1 MMRPGARRGAIQ
13 PTSRMPR
20 SGTSPWLRYAKA
32 PYILTL
38 FGAETPSR
46 ILAGYGGVAAL
57 LGVAWLWSRFST
69 SSSFL
74 VPQTRLIPG
83 QVRLLPT
90 DLSEASALDVSVL
103 QRAHRGVW
111 NPYFARGVPHKRA
124 HGRDPKKRGQGWM
137 RSSHHAPLHR
147 TLSRL
152 VRDTL
157 HRLTVGTR
165 LQERRIKATEV
176 SDEQEVGRGRAFLV
190 IYTTA
195 LGATALAFITLALL
209 VRGNQLTQLDVALTR
224 QVQAVHEPIYAW
236 ALTHASDLGWFPAN
250 AVCFGL
256 IFLALFQLG
265 LRLEA
270 ILAVASSLIAGVA
283 GEGVKLWVGR
293 MRPSAPAVHVA
304 AHLSGYSFPS
314 GHVIQYVTLFGFTS
328 YVVAATWSRGV
339 ARNALLVLFA
349 ALIALVGPSRVYLG
363 QHWPSDV
370 VGAYLFSALWLA
382 GTIELH
388 LMLKRRGISLSRR
401 RTAAEP

>member
-1 MMRPGARRGAIQ
+1 
-13 PTSRMPR
+13 
-20 SGTSPWLRYAKA
+20 
-32 PYILTL
+32 
-38 FGAETPSR
+38 
-46 ILAGYGGVAAL
+46 
-57 LGVAWLWSRFST
+57 
-69 SSSFL
+69 
-74 VPQTRLIPG
+74 
-83 QVRLLPT
+83 
-90 DLSEASALDVSVL
+90 
-103 QRAHRGVW
+103 
-111 NPYFARGVPHKRA
+111 
-124 HGRDPKKRGQGWM
+124 M
-137 RSSHHAPLHR
+137 RSSHHAPLHS
-147 TLSRL
+147 TVSRL

-176 SDEQEVGRGRAFLV
+176 SDEQEVGRGRVFLV

-209 VRGNQLTQLDVALTR
+209 VRGNQLTQLDIALTR
-224 QVQAVHEPIYAW
+224 MVQAVHEPIYAW

-250 AVCFGL
+250 TVCFGF

-270 ILAVASSLIAGVA
+270 TLAVASSLIAGVA
-283 GEGVKLWVGR
+283 GEGIKLWVGR

-339 ARNALLVLFA
+339 ARNAILILFA

-388 LMLKRRGISLSRR
+388 LMLKRRGINLSRR
-401 RTAAEP
+401 RTSAEP